1 MAFRRAAHVSAGP
14 TRVRFARGQC
24 FQGPP
29 VFGVRITD
37 GATVP
42 LARCGV
48 PQGSQLSCCCYR
60 QESQGCSILRGCD
73 PASKGPLTG
82 QGGPKRLLGWPKR
95 APNRSQIAP
104 RRPRLPPASTRSLQ
118 DASRSLPRRS
128 QEDKLIEVPLVV
140 SDFSVFAI
148 SAFPCSKT
156 AKEAP
161 MVGPRHPRGP
171 RQGPNTAQK
180 GPKAASDVAKAAQE
194 ASTTAEETPKTAP
207 KEGPRR
213 PPEALEKPPRTQAR
227 WRVGPKASRYPWAP
241 LCRAHSPPLGSL
253 SLDERAPRPTSKSRR
268 PERCGAYCV
277 VEAQGQN
284 APH

>member
-95 APNRSQIAP
+95 APNRSKIAP
-104 RRPRLPPASTRSLQ
+104 RRPRWPPDGTIGLQDAPRSLQ
-118 DASRSLPRRS
+118 D
-128 QEDKLIEVPLVV
+128 
-140 SDFSVFAI
+140 
-148 SAFPCSKT
+148 
-156 AKEAP
+156 
-161 MVGPRHPRGP
+161 GPRGL
-171 RQGPNTAQK
+171 QEVLQE
-180 GPKAASDVAKAAQE
+180 GPKRPKSLIFLRFLKDFGLLE
-194 ASTTAEETPKTAP
+194 ASLGSSLASWS
-207 KEGPRR
+207 RL
-213 PPEALEKPPRTQAR
+213 EAVL
-227 WRVGPKASRYPWAP
+227 G
-241 LCRAHSPPLGSL
+241 PLGAS
-253 SLDERAPRPTSKSRR
+253 SEPS
-268 PERCGAYCV
+268 
-277 VEAQGQN
+277 
-284 APH
+284 